1 MARRSRDG
9 GIVKIKVTQ
18 NNPSVNFVDSSLYTR
33 EPLLHRLPLRIVGS
47 GFGPILSQRERRD
60 GARWAPP
67 FGGGHPRAMLAPDA
81 SVGKAEKLE
90 SEMIEKYY
98 D

>member
-1 MARRSRDG
+1 MN
-9 GIVKIKVTQ
+9 IKKG
-18 NNPSVNFVDSSLYTR
+18 SLCTR
-33 EPLLHRLPLRIVGS
+33 EPYISPPLRIVGS
-47 GFGPILSQRERRD
+47 GFCPMVRGL
-60 GARWAPP
+60 
-67 FGGGHPRAMLAPDA
+67 PRAMLATDV

>member
-1 MARRSRDG
+1 MCAVS
-9 GIVKIKVTQ
+9 
-18 NNPSVNFVDSSLYTR
+18 
-33 EPLLHRLPLRIVGS
+33 LRIVGS
-47 GFGPILSQRERRD
+47 GFCPTVRGLP
-60 GARWAPP
+60 
-67 FGGGHPRAMLAPDA
+67 HAMLAPDA